1 MEWLKF
7 EFDYRLDLQKLTP
20 HVLAVEAHKQA
31 ALTRV
36 LPPQWREPAEDQSP
50 TEDTEDKDAKKQS
63 RIRNAANARAWVN
76 ERFVPGTPGVVLADL
91 MTMHRMV
98 ADGATGEYAPGAL
111 RSLPVQV
118 GRREVGGLHMGA
130 PTNWLPRL
138 MNEYVQFI
146 TSERLCSLHPVIH
159 ALVAHFFLVTIHPFG
174 DGNGRVSRLLTAGI
188 LLQRGYNVHGG
199 FYALSDYFYLN
210 DIKYQSMLHRCWQS
224 PPFDLTPF
232 VAFGMEGLVM
242 ELRSINSFIKMKL
255 SRVVDREALLES
267 HSARRSRRLRAHRLC
282 QFRGSPGY
290 LRR

>member
-1 MEWLKF
+1 MDWLKF
-7 EFDYRLDLQKLTP
+7 EFDYRLDLQRLTP
-20 HVLAVEAHKQA
+20 HILAVEAHRQA

-36 LPPQWREPAEDQSP
+36 LPPQWREPSPAEALAEPRDEKVQL
-50 TEDTEDKDAKKQS
+50 
-63 RIRNAANARAWVN
+63 RIRNAANARARVS
-76 ERFVPGTPGVVLADL
+76 ERFGPGTPPIALADL

-98 ADGATGEYAPGAL
+98 ADDATGEYAPGAL

-210 DIKYQSMLHRCWQS
+210 DIKYHSMLHKCWQS
-224 PPFDLTPF
+224 PPFDLTAF
-232 VAFGMEGLVM
+232 VAFGMEGFVM
-242 ELRSINSFIKMKL
+242 ELRSISSFIKMKL
-255 SRVVDREALLES
+255 GRVVDREMLLQL
-267 HSARRSRRLRAHRLC
+267 HSGPEPRRLHSRLS
-282 QFRGSPGY
+282 RPVS
-290 LRR
+290 R

>member
-1 MEWLKF
+1 MDWLKF
-7 EFDYRLDLQKLTP
+7 EFDYRLDLQRLTP
-20 HVLAVEAHKQA
+20 HILAVEAHRQA

-36 LPPQWREPAEDQSP
+36 LPPQWREPSPAEALAEP
-50 TEDTEDKDAKKQS
+50 TDEKLQS
-63 RIRNAANARAWVN
+63 RITNAANARAWVN
-76 ERFVPGTPGVVLADL
+76 ERFGPGTPPLALADL

-130 PTNWLPRL
+130 PTTWLPRL

-210 DIKYQSMLHRCWQS
+210 DIKYHSTLHRCWQS
-224 PPFDLTPF
+224 PPFDLTAF
-232 VAFGMEGLVM
+232 VAFGMEGFVM
-242 ELRSINSFIKMKL
+242 ELRSISSFIKMKL
-255 SRVVDREALLES
+255 GRVVDREMLLQL
-267 HSARRSRRLRAHRLC
+267 HPGPGPRRLRSRLS
-282 QFRGSPGY
+282 RPVP
-290 LRR
+290 R

>member
-7 EFDYRLDLQKLTP
+7 EFGYRLDLQRLTP
-20 HVLAVEAHKQA
+20 HVLAVEGHKQA

-36 LPPQWREPAEDQSP
+36 LPPQWREPVAEQGP
-50 TEDTEDKDAKKQS
+50 TEDTDPKEQS
-63 RIRNAANARAWVN
+63 RIRKAANARAWVN
-76 ERFVPGTPGVVLADL
+76 ERFAPGTPPLILADL

-98 ADGATGEYAPGAL
+98 ADGATGEYVPGAL

-130 PTNWLPRL
+130 PASWLPRL
-138 MNEYVQFI
+138 MGEYIEFI
-146 TSERLCSLHPVIH
+146 TSERLLGLHPVIH

-188 LLQRGYNVHGG
+188 LLHRGYNVHGG

-210 DIKYQSMLHRCWQS
+210 DIKYHSILHRCWQS

-232 VAFGMEGLVM
+232 VAFGMEGFVM
-242 ELRSINSFIKMKL
+242 ELRSISSFLKMKL
-255 SRVVDREALLES
+255 SRIVDRDMLLQS
-267 HSARRSRRLRAHRLC
+267 HSGSSRRRRSARLGQRASL
-282 QFRGSPGY
+282 
-290 LRR
+290 

>member
-7 EFDYRLDLQKLTP
+7 EFDYRLDLQRLTP
-20 HVLAVEAHKQA
+20 HVLAVEGHKQA

-36 LPPQWREPAEDQSP
+36 LPPQWREPVAEQGP
-50 TEDTEDKDAKKQS
+50 TEDKDAKEQS

-76 ERFVPGTPGVVLADL
+76 ERFAPGMPPLTLADL

-98 ADGATGEYAPGAL
+98 ADGATGEYVPGAL

-130 PTNWLPRL
+130 PANWLPRL
-138 MNEYVQFI
+138 MGEYIQFI
-146 TSERLCSLHPVIH
+146 TSERLRGLHPVIH

-210 DIKYQSMLHRCWQS
+210 DIKYHSILHRCWQS
-224 PPFDLTPF
+224 PPFDLTQF
-232 VAFGMEGLVM
+232 VAFGMEGFVM
-242 ELRSINSFIKMKL
+242 ELRSISSFMKMKL
-255 SRVVDREALLES
+255 SRVVDREVLLQL
-267 HSARRSRRLRAHRLC
+267 HSGPGPRRLRSRLS
-282 QFRGSPGY
+282 RPVS
-290 LRR
+290 R

>member
-1 MEWLKF
+1 MDWPKF
-7 EFDYRLDLQKLTP
+7 EFDYRLDLQRLTP
-20 HVLAVEAHKQA
+20 HILAVEAHRQA

-36 LPPQWREPAEDQSP
+36 LPPQWREPSPAEALAEP
-50 TEDTEDKDAKKQS
+50 TDEKLQS
-63 RIRNAANARAWVN
+63 RIRNAAKARAWVN
-76 ERFVPGTPGVVLADL
+76 DRFGPGTPPLVLADL

-138 MNEYVQFI
+138 MNQYVQFI
-146 TSERLCSLHPVIH
+146 TSERLPSLHPVIQ

-210 DIKYQSMLHRCWQS
+210 DIKYHSMLHRCWQS
-224 PPFDLTPF
+224 PPFDLTAF
-232 VAFGMEGLVM
+232 VAFGMEGFVM
-242 ELRSINSFIKMKL
+242 ELRSISSFIKMKL
-255 SRVVDREALLES
+255 CRVVDREMLLQL
-267 HSARRSRRLRAHRLC
+267 HSGPGPRRLRSRLS
-282 QFRGSPGY
+282 RPVS
-290 LRR
+290 R

>member
-7 EFDYRLDLQKLTP
+7 EFDYRLDLQRLTP
-20 HVLAVEAHKQA
+20 HLLAVEAHKQA

-36 LPPQWREPAEDQSP
+36 LPPQWREPVAEQAP
-50 TEDTEDKDAKKQS
+50 TEGKNVKEQS

-76 ERFVPGTPGVVLADL
+76 ERLVPGTPRLALADL

-130 PTNWLPRL
+130 PANWLPRL
-138 MNEYVQFI
+138 MNDYVQFI

-159 ALVAHFFLVTIHPFG
+159 ALLAHFFLVTIHPFG

-199 FYALSDYFYLN
+199 FYALADYFYLN
-210 DIKYQSMLHRCWQS
+210 DIKYHSFLHRCWQS
-224 PPFDLTPF
+224 PPFDLTEF
-232 VAFGMEGLVM
+232 VAFGMEGFVM
-242 ELRSINSFIKMKL
+242 ELRSISSFIKMKL
-255 SRVVDREALLES
+255 CRVVDREPLLQS
-267 HSARRSRRLRAHRLC
+267 HSVPGPRRLRSRLS
-282 QFRGSPGY
+282 RPVS
-290 LRR
+290 R

>member
-1 MEWLKF
+1 MDWLKF
-7 EFDYRLDLQKLTP
+7 EFDYRLDLQRLTP
-20 HVLAVEAHKQA
+20 HILAVEAHRQA

-36 LPPQWREPAEDQSP
+36 LPPQWREPSPAEALAEPRD
-50 TEDTEDKDAKKQS
+50 EKVQS
-63 RIRNAANARAWVN
+63 RIRNAANARARVS
-76 ERFVPGTPGVVLADL
+76 ERFGPGTPPIALADL

-98 ADGATGEYAPGAL
+98 ADDATGEYAPGAL

-210 DIKYQSMLHRCWQS
+210 DIKYHSMLHRCWQS
-224 PPFDLTPF
+224 PPFDLTAF
-232 VAFGMEGLVM
+232 VAFGMEGFVM
-242 ELRSINSFIKMKL
+242 ELRSISSFIKMKL
-255 SRVVDREALLES
+255 CRVVDREMLLQL
-267 HSARRSRRLRAHRLC
+267 HSGPGPRRLRSRLS
-282 QFRGSPGY
+282 RPVS
-290 LRR
+290 R

>member
-1 MEWLKF
+1 MDWLQF
-7 EFDYRLDLQKLTP
+7 EFDYRLDLKRLAP
-20 HVLAVEAHKQA
+20 HILAIEAHQAA

-36 LPPQWREPAEDQSP
+36 LPPQWREPAPSAAVLADQELQ
-50 TEDTEDKDAKKQS
+50 TRLK
-63 RIRNAANARAWVN
+63 NAASARTWVN
-76 ERFVPGTPGVVLADL
+76 QRFALGTPPLTLADL

-146 TSERLCSLHPVIH
+146 TSERLCNLHPVIQ

-174 DGNGRVSRLLTAGI
+174 DGNGRVSRLLTVGI

-210 DIKYQSMLHRCWQS
+210 DIKYHSMLHRCWQS
-224 PPFDLTPF
+224 PLPFDLTAF
-232 VAFGMEGLVM
+232 AAFGMEGFVM
-242 ELRSINSFIKMKL
+242 ELRSIGSFIKMKL
-255 SRVVDREALLES
+255 NRIIDREALLAAHS
-267 HSARRSRRLRAHRLC
+267 ATGPRRLSASSARRA
-282 QFRGSPGY
+282 SP
-290 LRR
+290 

>member
-7 EFDYRLDLQKLTP
+7 EFDYRLDLQRVTP
-20 HVLAVEAHKQA
+20 HILAVEAHRQA

-36 LPPQWREPAEDQSP
+36 LPPQWREPSP
-50 TEDTEDKDAKKQS
+50 ENALSEPTDEKLQS

-76 ERFVPGTPGVVLADL
+76 ERFGPGTPPLALADL

-146 TSERLCSLHPVIH
+146 TSERLLRLHPVIH
-159 ALVAHFFLVTIHPFG
+159 ALLAHFFLVTIHPFG
-174 DGNGRVSRLLTAGI
+174 DANGRVSRLLTAGT

-210 DIKYQSMLHRCWQS
+210 DIKYHSLLHRCWQS
-224 PPFDLTPF
+224 PPFDLTEF
-232 VAFGMEGLVM
+232 VAFGMEGFVM
-242 ELRSINSFIKMKL
+242 ELRSISSFIKMKL
-255 SRVVDREALLES
+255 CRAVDREMLLQL
-267 HSARRSRRLRAHRLC
+267 HSGPGPRRLRSRLS
-282 QFRGSPGY
+282 RPVS
-290 LRR
+290 R

>member
-1 MEWLKF
+1 MDWLKF
-7 EFDYRLDLQKLTP
+7 EFDYRLDLQRLTP
-20 HVLAVEAHKQA
+20 HILAVEAHRQA

-36 LPPQWREPAEDQSP
+36 LPPQWREPSPAEALAELTDEKLQSG
-50 TEDTEDKDAKKQS
+50 
-63 RIRNAANARAWVN
+63 IRNTAKARAWVN
-76 ERFVPGTPGVVLADL
+76 ERFGPGTLPIALADL

-146 TSERLCSLHPVIH
+146 TGERLCSLHPVIQ

-174 DGNGRVSRLLTAGI
+174 DANGRVSRLLTACI

-210 DIKYQSMLHRCWQS
+210 DIKYHSMLHRCWQS
-224 PPFDLTPF
+224 PPFDLTAF
-232 VAFGMEGLVM
+232 VAFGMEGFVM
-242 ELRSINSFIKMKL
+242 ELRSISSFIKMKL
-255 SRVVDREALLES
+255 GRVVDREMLLQL
-267 HSARRSRRLRAHRLC
+267 HSGPGPRRLRSRLS
-282 QFRGSPGY
+282 RPVS
-290 LRR
+290 R